1 MNHYGEMARSHWARW
16 LPARYS
22 QIQDP
27 DSYFAALGLEV
38 ARRVG
43 DLMLDLAGQDPPGED
58 YLAKVARLNA
68 ARRQAEEIVLAE
80 EVLLDPEPEAS
91 PAEEENPSAPQ
102 PVPAVVERG
111 HPLWE
116 QVNAEQMERLQD
128 S

>member
-22 QIQDP
+22 QIEDP

-38 ARRVG
+38 ARRIG
-43 DLMLDLAGQDPPGED
+43 DLMLDLAGQDPPRED
-58 YLAKVARLNA
+58 YLAKVARLNS

-80 EVLLDPEPEAS
+80 EVLLAPEPEAS
-91 PAEEENPSAPQ
+91 RAEEETPSAPP